1 MDKKTHEYLYPT
13 YEKVKSEMERLTTL
27 LELYERLF
35 FCRVPYYMVHHYASP
50 TIASGYPKGE
60 IIRVVCGKKFIEE
73 INNVDVQ
80 YPSKKKGYILIDFK
94 TEDNLRRYV
103 NLCKMKNE
111 ANISFEQRVNLM
123 RQKKEFEKE
132 NIIIDQSYMRDGSMV
147 GITGEEEKEEKEEIQ
162 AQEEG
167 FDACV

>member
-13 YEKVKSEMERLTTL
+13 FEKVKSEMERLTKL

-35 FCRVPYYMVHHYASP
+35 FSRVPYYMVHHYSSP
-50 TIASGYPKGE
+50 TIASGFPKGE
-60 IIRVVCGKKFIEE
+60 IIRVMCGKKFIEE

-80 YPSKKKGYILIDFK
+80 YPSKEKGYILIDFK

-103 NLCKMKNE
+103 NLCRLKNE

-132 NIIIDQSYMRDGSMV
+132 NLIIDQSYMRDGSMV
-147 GITGEEEKEEKEEIQ
+147 GITGKEEKKEKEEIQ
-162 AQEEG
+162 AKEKVFNE
-167 FDACV
+167 CL